1 MADTSNVFMNRRN
14 PSWLNQYYATSGKVP
29 SAGVIQEM
37 VAGELDAAAQNRYR
51 SKALANQQLQL
62 DYMGRS
68 LKNQEKTA
76 KAGAI
81 GDIFKAG
88 AGALTAGTALYKGLK
103 GDGTTTETKPT
114 GTGFLDGITGFAKNL
129 FGGGEQQTSGTGI
142 DEYESYLMGGGKP
155 YSGYENYGAQ
165 IYPENYGGYEDK
177 VQQELFTTPK
187 FKNKFDED
195 ISGGG
200 EYDIWGDIFGWLF

>member
-1 MADTSNVFMNRRN
+1 MADTSNVFMKRRN

-51 SKALANQQLQL
+51 SKSLANQQLQL

-68 LKNQEKTA
+68 LRNQEKTA

-81 GDIFKAG
+81 GDIFNAG
-88 AGALTAGTALYKGLK
+88 TGALTAGAALYKSLK

-129 FGGGEQQTSGTGI
+129 FSDNKTGTGMNYNP
-142 DEYESYLMGGGKP
+142 DFQDSYFFENQEMPDYTGLGLTGNENFVLPTKGKNLF
-155 YSGYENYGAQ
+155 GDDD
-165 IYPENYGGYEDK
+165 YGG
-177 VQQELFTTPK
+177 
-187 FKNKFDED
+187 FD
-195 ISGGG
+195 G
-200 EYDIWGDIFGWLF
+200 YDFFGDIASMFGFTA